1 MEGYLEKAHEAG
13 RLIAQS
19 DDYKALKRADERLSE
34 DREAVELFNR
44 LSSLEEEIS
53 GLLQSGKEPS
63 QAQQESYQSLVEKL
77 QQRTTYQAMV
87 SAQANFERLMT
98 RVNEE
103 IARGIEA
110 GEKSRIILS

>member
-1 MEGYLEKAHEAG
+1 MEAFLEKAHEAG

-19 DDYKALKRADERLSE
+19 DEYKALKRADERLSE
-34 DREAVELFNR
+34 DREAVDLFNR
-44 LSSLEEEIS
+44 LSALEEEIS
-53 GLLQSGKEPS
+53 GELRAGREPS
-63 QAQQESYQSLVEKL
+63 QEQQEGYQSLVERL

-87 SAQANFERLMT
+87 AAQANFERLMT

-103 IARGIEA
+103 IAKGIEA

>member
-1 MEGYLEKAHEAG
+1 MEAFLEKAREAG

-34 DREAVELFNR
+34 DRDAVELFNQ
-44 LSSLEEEIS
+44 LSSLEETIS
-53 GLLQSGKEPS
+53 EALSAGREPTK
-63 QAQQESYQSLVEKL
+63 AEQESYQSLVERL
-77 QQRTTYQAMV
+77 QQRSSYQAMV
-87 SAQANFERLMT
+87 AAQANFERLMT
-98 RVNEE
+98 RVQEE